1 MLKLLSEVGARQPL
15 QEAKEL
21 MESAYNLRADM
32 LRELLKCCTNVKTVR
47 LCLQLGRD
55 FSLP

>member
-32 LRELLKCCTNVKTVR
+32 LRELLKRCTNVKTVR